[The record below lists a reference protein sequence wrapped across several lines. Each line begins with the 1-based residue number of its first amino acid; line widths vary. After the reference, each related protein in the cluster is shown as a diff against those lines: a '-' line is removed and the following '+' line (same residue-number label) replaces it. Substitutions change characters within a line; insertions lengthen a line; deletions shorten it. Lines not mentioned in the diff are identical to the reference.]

1 MSRPRRVGTPV
12 EPFWKVSEL
21 DPARSMQ
28 LLTECGRIVSASR
41 IPPRPIRRLEAS
53 SRRPSSRKDDA
64 EDEEM
69 SRDGPRIAQVGP
81 KVAQDSPKT
90 ARDRPKTAQD
100 RHKIAQDGFYMA
112 RDSPQIAQDS
122 PEMAQAGPHVAQDS
136 PKMAQDGF

>member
-1 MSRPRRVGTPV
+1 MICWFLMNFRVQVGGGPV
-12 EPFWKVSEL
+12 PASAGL
-21 DPARSMQ
+21 DPGGTFLEGIMVGSRTVLQ

-112 RDSPQIAQDS
+112 RDSHNI
-122 PEMAQAGPHVAQDS
+122 AQDS
-136 PKMAQDGF
+136 PKMAPR